1 MICNKKSTKKM
12 TLFFFEKNIRF
23 FKTILKDKTPHLS
36 PALLFLLFISP
47 IIINFGGCGIYS
59 FTGASVPKHIRTIT
73 IPVAQD
79 RSGSGEPALNEQF
92 TNMLIQKFIDDN
104 TLQIVNKN
112 NANSV
117 LECTITSLTDAP
129 AVVSAGENVTS
140 RRVTIVVQAVYRDLV
155 QRKTIFDKSFS
166 NYGDYAASGSISE
179 RKNAI
184 QTALDKITQ
193 DILLDTVSGW

>member
-1 MICNKKSTKKM
+1 MICNKKGDKD
-12 TLFFFEKNIRF
+12 TLFLFKKNIQF
-23 FKTILKDKTPHLS
+23 LKNILKERISHPSL
-36 PALLFLLFISP
+36 ALLFLLFISS
-47 IIINFGGCGIYS
+47 IIINFVSCGVYS
-59 FTGASVPKHIRTIT
+59 FTGASVPKHIKTIT

-79 RSGSGEPALNEQF
+79 RSNSGEPGLGEQL